1 MERGE
6 KLAKASSLR
15 SGLRC
20 ICQNCKRYLFKFY
33 NVFISISKC
42 NCTNCKIYLSHL
54 EIVFVQ
60 IAKTR
65 QVFISENWMGMQ
77 KLLKLLMHLR
87 FWSNPKNFFAIW
99 SNSNLERIF
108 FAQLSW
114 GRFSNKSLTFKGQYR
129 FIMEIYWALIS
140 GWYFVL

>member
-15 SGLRC
+15 TELRC
-20 ICQNCKRYLFKFY
+20 ICQNCKRYFFNLKMYLFQFQ
-33 NVFISISKC
+33 NV
-42 NCTNCKIYLSHL
+42 
-54 EIVFVQ
+54 IVP
-60 IAKTR
+60 IAKYICPTWKLYLYKL
-65 QVFISENWMGMQ
+65 QKVFISENWMGMQ

-114 GRFSNKSLTFKGQYR
+114 GRFSNKSLTFKGQYTV
-129 FIMEIYWALIS
+129 IMEIYWALIS